1 MKHACSKPSH
11 RQGAINVDSARPNDM
26 QFVQPFACSVPRSV
40 GQNWRSGLMHAKPCG
55 PECHECFMHV
65 AGVHITCFSLPFLAL
80 PECETF
86 LAYIIFQI
94 PVITYIYICIYIYIL
109 MLVTCHV
116 PRAALWFHRVV
127 LRFDICTMILFLF
140 LFDFLLLLCLFCP
153 LRCFGRFGLFTFR
166 RLPAPYMSL
175 QKLTCMESME
185 G

>member
-1 MKHACSKPSH
+1 MLYACSRGSH
-11 RQGAINVDSARPNDM
+11 HLL
-26 QFVQPFACSVPRSV
+26 FFASF
-40 GQNWRSGLMHAKPCG
+40 GLTRMRNFFGIHNLSN
-55 PECHECFMHV
+55 
-65 AGVHITCFSLPFLAL
+65 TCN
-80 PECETF
+80 
-86 LAYIIFQI
+86 
-94 PVITYIYICIYIYIL
+94 YIYIYVYIYMYIIYIYIL